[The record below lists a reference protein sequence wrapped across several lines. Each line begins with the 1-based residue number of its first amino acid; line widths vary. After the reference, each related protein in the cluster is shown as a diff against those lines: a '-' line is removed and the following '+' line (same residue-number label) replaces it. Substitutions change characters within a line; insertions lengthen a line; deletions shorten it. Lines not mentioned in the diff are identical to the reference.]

1 MGLRFRLDESSRA
14 DQSGAC
20 ASLKDAGQIVVGNF
34 GFQILATGLSRA
46 CRLELITWNLD
57 ARRLTLDPALFL
69 SRCVSVDL
77 EVDPKSARLFA
88 FAAVRGE
95 ASFVHR
101 SGPWATLESGLDR
114 LEAFCD
120 GAAHLVGHN
129 ILRHDLPHL
138 VANRARLA
146 GLGAAPIDTLWLNPL
161 AFPRNPYHHLVKHY
175 QDGRLQVGHVNDP
188 VEDARLALQVL
199 SDQITAFARLGQD
212 APDVLMT
219 YHHLITRGDA
229 SAGFDALFEALRGPA
244 PGEAAAHAATR
255 QLLTGRACTH
265 RLEQT
270 LGRLSDPRNGWPMAY
285 ALSWISVAGGDSVMP
300 PWVRMQFPQAGLIV
314 RHLRDTNC
322 GDPSCGWCAEKNN
335 PNAALERWFGFPSFR
350 PQPVDDMGRPLQER
364 IVAEAMAG
372 KSVLGILP
380 TGTGKS
386 VCYQIPALSRFDKT
400 GALTVVIS
408 PLVALMADQVQGLAR
423 VGISSVVTVN
433 GMLSLPERHDALE
446 KVRMGDATILL
457 IAPEQLR
464 SNSIR
469 TVLQQREV
477 GLWVLDE
484 AHCIS
489 KWGHDFRPD
498 YRYVSRFIKEF
509 SGDQVPPVLC
519 LTATAKPEVVRDIR
533 DHFQTRLGVDLMLLD
548 GGAVRTNLSFAVLPT
563 QKATKLTD
571 ILTAIEAN
579 LPPEGASGAV
589 VYCATRGATERVA
602 EFLKGQGL
610 AADYFHAGLTSE
622 RKREVQEAFRTG
634 QLRVIA
640 ATNAFGM
647 GIDKPDIRLVVHGD
661 IPGSLENYLQ
671 EAGRAGRD
679 QAPANC
685 VLLFA
690 LEDVERQF
698 SLSARSRLARH
709 EIGAILKALRR
720 MDRQKSG
727 EVVAT
732 PGEIVR
738 EEKDQEFERDKA
750 TDDSRVKT
758 AVAWL
763 EEATLLSR
771 EENRVQVFPSSLRIR
786 SVDEAAAILER
797 AQITGVRRK
806 QLMDLV
812 RHVMNAP
819 ADAGVSTDDLTG
831 ACGLSGRELH
841 RAFADLETL
850 GIASN
855 DTAVTVYVHLAVED
869 ASARRLDHAG
879 RMEADLIA
887 LMQEAVPDAG
897 GAEAHP
903 LNLTETCQALR
914 DKGHRHVRPDL
925 VETILRAMAQDGRDQ
940 DGGRGNLTLRK
951 ASRTTIF
958 VRVGRSW
965 PVVARTADLR
975 RQGAQVLLAH
985 LTGKVAKGKHGK
997 DIQVETTLGAML
1009 DALNGDALLRAEV
1022 KDMTRL
1028 MDRALLWL
1036 HEQQVVTLGRGL
1048 SVFRPAIT
1056 LHLNPKGG
1064 RFTEQHFAPLEE
1076 HYGETTIQTH
1086 VMAAYAEKGL
1096 VAMDQAQRLSED
1108 YFVLDRDAFLR
1119 RWLPGRGTEIRRQTT
1134 GTSWRTIVDALDNP
1148 AQAEIVRDDRE
1159 QTNVLVLAGPGSGK
1173 TRVLVHR
1180 IAYLIRVKR
1189 EDPRGILV
1197 LTYNRH
1203 AAAEIRERLRRLI
1216 GKDAARVSVST
1227 CHALAMRLVGVS
1239 FAGDGDPARNFD
1251 GIVMQAVALLR
1262 GDGLTKPEAEAL
1274 RETLLPGF
1282 RWLLVDEYQ
1291 DIGPEEYA
1299 LISAVAG
1306 RSLEDPDLRIS
1317 LFAVGDDDQ
1326 NIYAFAGASID
1337 FIRRFEAEYAAK
1349 PVWLTENYRSSANI
1363 ITAANAVIAPAA
1375 ARMKDGHDIT
1385 VNRARAKA
1393 APGGDWAALDP
1404 VAQGRVTLLDAGGDA
1419 AQAVAAL
1426 HELVRLSRLDPDWS
1440 WRRCAVI
1447 ARDWRRLEPVRA
1459 YAEALGLPIDMA
1471 NETLPSLWRLREMQG
1486 VVRALLTD
1494 RTRLLTIADLV
1505 NVLNEQP
1512 QSRWTDLIGEG
1523 IGALARELVDK
1534 AAPVPDLV
1542 QWFGEW
1548 ARDAR
1553 GEQRGLLLLT
1563 AHRAKGLEFDHV
1575 AIPNGGWD
1583 HPSHGEDRDAPR
1595 RLFYVAMT
1603 RAKSTLTI
1611 LTNGPH
1617 AFVRTGGDAILPRR
1631 VRPDIAALPCA
1642 RLRYLPPD
1650 PKLVDLSFAGRL
1662 KAGHPSLAAIA
1673 AARPGDPVRL
1683 IRDGRRWRIEN
1694 AEGQTLARLSRSFVP
1709 PEDAAFL
1716 RGEVAAVLN
1725 WRREDGDEDYSHLLR
1740 RDTWEVIL
1748 PALVFEA
1755 PVPAPGMASFR
1766 GGPSR
1771 LIQP

>member
-1 MGLRFRLDESSRA
+1 
-14 DQSGAC
+14 
-20 ASLKDAGQIVVGNF
+20 
-34 GFQILATGLSRA
+34 
-46 CRLELITWNLD
+46 
-57 ARRLTLDPALFL
+57 LTLDPALFL

-88 FAAVRGE
+88 FAAVRGDQ
-95 ASFVHR
+95 AMVHR
-101 SGPWATLESGLDR
+101 TGPWASLEIGLNR
-114 LEAFCD
+114 LEALCD
-120 GAAHLVGHN
+120 GASHLVGHN

-188 VEDARLALQVL
+188 EQDARLALQVL
-199 SDQITAFARLGQD
+199 ADQIAAFTRLGQE
-212 APDVLMT
+212 APDALLA
-219 YHHLITRGDA
+219 YHHLTTRGEA
-229 SAGFDALFEALRGPA
+229 SAGFDALFQLLRGAA
-244 PGEAAAHAATR
+244 PGEAAALAAIR
-255 QLLTGRACTH
+255 RLLKGRACDH
-265 RLEQT
+265 RLDQT
-270 LGRLSDPRNGWPMAY
+270 LGRLSDPRNGWPMAF
-285 ALSWISVAGGDSVMP
+285 ALSWVSVAGGDSVMP
-300 PWVRMQFPQAGLIV
+300 PWVRLQFPQAGRIV

-322 GDPSCGWCAEKNN
+322 GDPACGWCVEKNN

-423 VGISSVVTVN
+423 AGISAAVTVN

-446 KVRMGDATILL
+446 KVRMGDAAMLL
-457 IAPEQLR
+457 ISPEQLR
-464 SNSIR
+464 SPSIR

-484 AHCIS
+484 AHCVS

-509 SGDQVPPVLC
+509 SGDNAPPVLC

-548 GGAVRTNLSFAVLPT
+548 GGAVRTNLSFSVLPT

-571 ILTAIEAN
+571 ILSAIEAN

-589 VYCATRGATERVA
+589 VYCATRSATEKVA
-602 EFLKGQGL
+602 EFLKVQGL
-610 AADYFHAGLTSE
+610 FADFFHAGLPPE
-622 RKREVQEAFRTG
+622 RKRDVQEAFRNG
-634 QLRVIA
+634 GLRVIA

-679 QAPANC
+679 RAPASC
-685 VLLFA
+685 VLLFSPD
-690 LEDVERQF
+690 DVERQF

-720 MDRQKSG
+720 MEKHKSG

-738 EEKDQEFERDKA
+738 EEKDQEFERDKN
-750 TDDSRVKT
+750 TDDTRVKT

-786 SVDEAAAILER
+786 SVDEAAAILTG
-797 AQITGVRRK
+797 AQITGKRRT

-812 RHVMNAP
+812 RQVMNAP

-831 ACGLSGRELH
+831 ACGLSGRELN
-841 RAFADLETL
+841 RAFADLEAL

-855 DTAVTVYVHLAVED
+855 DTAITVYVHVGVED
-869 ASARRLDHAG
+869 ASARRLDHAA

-887 LMQEAVPDAG
+887 LMQEAVPDAE

-914 DKGHRHVRPDL
+914 DKGHAQVRPDL
-925 VETILRAMAQDGRDQ
+925 VETLLRGMAQDGRDQ

-951 ASRTTIF
+951 LSRNTIF
-958 VRVGRSW
+958 VRLERSW
-965 PVVARTADLR
+965 PTVARTADLR
-975 RQGAQVLLAH
+975 RQGAQALLTH
-985 LTGKVAKGKHGK
+985 LTGKVSKGTRGK

-1028 MDRALLWL
+1028 MDRALLWS
-1036 HEQQVVTLGRGL
+1036 HEQQVATLGRGL
-1048 SVFRPAIT
+1048 TVFRPAIT
-1056 LHLNPKGG
+1056 VHLNPKGG
-1064 RFTEQHFAPLEE
+1064 PFTVQHFAPLEE

-1096 VAMDQAQRLSED
+1096 EAMDQAQRLSED

-1134 GTSWRTIVDALDNP
+1134 GASWRTIVDALDNP
-1148 AQAEIVRDDRE
+1148 VQAEIVRDDRE

-1216 GKDAARVSVST
+1216 GDDAAGVTVST
-1227 CHALAMRLVGVS
+1227 CHALAMRLMGAS
-1239 FAGDGDPARNFD
+1239 FAGDTDGPRDFD

-1262 GDGLTKPEAEAL
+1262 GDGLTKQEAEAL
-1274 RETLLPGF
+1274 RETLIQGY

-1299 LISAVAG
+1299 LIGAVAG
-1306 RSLEDPDLRIS
+1306 RSLEEDLRIS

-1337 FIRRFEAEYAAK
+1337 FIRRFEADYAAK
-1349 PVWLTENYRSSANI
+1349 PVWLTENYRSSAHI
-1363 ITAANAVIAPAA
+1363 VSAANAVIVPAA
-1375 ARMKDGHDIT
+1375 QRMKTGHDIT
-1385 VNRARAKA
+1385 ANRARAKA
-1393 APGGDWAALDP
+1393 LPGGDWAALDP

-1426 HELVRLSRLDPDWS
+1426 DELVRLSHLDPEWS

-1447 ARDWRRLEPVRA
+1447 AREWRRLEPVRA
-1459 YAEALGLPIDMA
+1459 YAEGLGIPIDMA
-1471 NETLPSLWRLREMQG
+1471 NEKPLSLWRMREMQG
-1486 VVRALLTD
+1486 FIRALLAD
-1494 RTRLLTIADLV
+1494 RTRLLTIAELTAIL
-1505 NVLNEQP
+1505 NVQP

-1523 IGALARELVDK
+1523 VGLLARELVEK

-1548 ARDAR
+1548 ARDVR

-1575 AIPNGGWD
+1575 AILNGGWD
-1583 HPSHGEDRDAPR
+1583 RPSRGEDADAPR

-1603 RAKSTLTI
+1603 RARLTLTV
-1611 LTNGPH
+1611 LTDGPH
-1617 AFVRTGGDAILPRR
+1617 DLVRQGDPVLPRR
-1631 VRPDIAALPCA
+1631 VTPDTATLPHV
-1642 RLRYLPPD
+1642 RLRYIPPD

-1662 KAGHPSLAAIA
+1662 KPGDPWLKAIA
-1673 AARPGDPVRL
+1673 AARPGDPVQL
-1683 IRDGRRWRIEN
+1683 VRDAGRWRIDN
-1694 AEGQTLARLSRSFVP
+1694 AQGQTLARLSRAFAP
-1709 PEDAAFL
+1709 PDGTTFL
-1716 RGEVAAVLN
+1716 RGEIAAILN
-1725 WRREDGDEDYSHLLR
+1725 WRREDGDEDYHHLLR
-1740 RDTWEVIL
+1740 RDEWEVVL
-1748 PALVFEA
+1748 PELVFEA
-1755 PVPAPGMASFR
+1755 GAETVRAG
-1766 GGPSR
+1766 
-1771 LIQP
+1771 